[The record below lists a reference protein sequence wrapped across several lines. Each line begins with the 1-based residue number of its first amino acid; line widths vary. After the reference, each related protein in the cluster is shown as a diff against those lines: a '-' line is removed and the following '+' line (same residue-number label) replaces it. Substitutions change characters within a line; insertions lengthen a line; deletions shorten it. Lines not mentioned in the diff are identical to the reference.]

1 MRHWLEE
8 PRHFTISLML
18 EKIEVHGVATSLYAK
33 LDRGDE
39 STSIVL
45 PPMGQS
51 RLAAALVFTTDK
63 SRHIVPAG
71 YQTNWVTVAPPLEEK
86 K

>member
-1 MRHWLEE
+1 
-8 PRHFTISLML
+8 
-18 EKIEVHGVATSLYAK
+18 
-33 LDRGDE
+33 
-39 STSIVL
+39 
-45 PPMGQS
+45 MGQS